1 MNDYEISGFRPD
13 PLSEDDRK
21 ELDVAINSYIETL
34 HQLAKMTDGY
44 SDEYQSIMSHYD
56 KALNVWYQNHHILEQ
71 YKKYR
76 EEKERK
82 ENEK

>member
-1 MNDYEISGFRPD
+1 MNDYEIPSFRPD

-21 ELDVAINSYIETL
+21 ELDVAINLYIEVL
-34 HQLAKMTDGY
+34 ESLAKMTDGY
-44 SDEYQSIMSHYD
+44 SDEFQSIKTHYD
-56 KALNVWYQNHHILEQ
+56 KALSVWYQNHHILEQ

-82 ENEK
+82 ENK